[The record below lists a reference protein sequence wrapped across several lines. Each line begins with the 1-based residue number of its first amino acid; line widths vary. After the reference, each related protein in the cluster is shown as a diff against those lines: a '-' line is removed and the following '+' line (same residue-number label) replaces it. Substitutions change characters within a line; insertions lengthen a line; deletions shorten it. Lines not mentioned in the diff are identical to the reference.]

1 MKKYKFEFDYKF
13 FDCLLL
19 AGQCL
24 LASII
29 FNVIISFFIGFLE
42 GALMTDSIFLFGI
55 VPILSYIFG
64 IVYSLVAIIRYVLEG
79 VTIKEI
85 EQELK
90 IKNKIKLRA
99 V

>member
-29 FNVIISFFIGFLE
+29 FNVIISFLIGFLE

>member
-24 LASII
+24 LVSII
-29 FNVIISFFIGFLE
+29 SVLVFSFLGGVILGPFLSDVI
-42 GALMTDSIFLFGI
+42 ALNLIMI
-55 VPILSYIFG
+55 VGYIFPS
-64 IVYSLVAIIRYVLEG
+64 VYSIIAIARYLFEG

-85 EQELK
+85 E
-90 IKNKIKLRA
+90 
-99 V
+99 

>member
-24 LASII
+24 LVSLVSVLAFSFLGGLILGAFLSDMIALNLIMIVGYIFPFVYSII
-29 FNVIISFFIGFLE
+29 
-42 GALMTDSIFLFGI
+42 
-55 VPILSYIFG
+55 
-64 IVYSLVAIIRYVLEG
+64 AIARYLIEG

-85 EQELK
+85 E
-90 IKNKIKLRA
+90 
-99 V
+99 

>member
-29 FNVIISFFIGFLE
+29 FNVIIAFLVGFLE

-79 VTIKEI
+79 VTIKEV
-85 EQELK
+85 E
-90 IKNKIKLRA
+90 
-99 V
+99 

>member
-24 LASII
+24 LVSII
-29 FNVIISFFIGFLE
+29 SVLVFSFLVGVILGPFLSDVI
-42 GALMTDSIFLFGI
+42 ALNLIMTVG
-55 VPILSYIFG
+55 YIFPF
-64 IVYSLVAIIRYVLEG
+64 VYSIIAIARYLLEG

-85 EQELK
+85 E
-90 IKNKIKLRA
+90 
-99 V
+99 

>member
-24 LASII
+24 LVSLISVLVFSFLGGLILGSFLSDMIALNLIMTVGYIFPFVYSII
-29 FNVIISFFIGFLE
+29 
-42 GALMTDSIFLFGI
+42 
-55 VPILSYIFG
+55 
-64 IVYSLVAIIRYVLEG
+64 AIARYLIEG

-85 EQELK
+85 E
-90 IKNKIKLRA
+90 
-99 V
+99 

>member
-29 FNVIISFFIGFLE
+29 FNIIVSFLVGFLE
-42 GALMTDSIFLFGI
+42 GALMTDCIFL
-55 VPILSYIFG
+55 FG

-85 EQELK
+85 E
-90 IKNKIKLRA
+90 
-99 V
+99 

>member
-13 FDCLLL
+13 FDYLLL

-29 FNVIISFFIGFLE
+29 FNIIVSFLGGFLE

-55 VPILSYIFG
+55 VPMLSYIFG

-85 EQELK
+85 E
-90 IKNKIKLRA
+90 
-99 V
+99 

>member
-24 LASII
+24 LAAII
-29 FNVIISFFIGFLE
+29 FSIIISFLVGFLE
-42 GALMTDSIFLFGI
+42 GVLMTDTIFLFSI
-55 VPILSYIFG
+55 APTLSYIFG

-79 VTIKEI
+79 VTIKEV
-85 EQELK
+85 E
-90 IKNKIKLRA
+90 
-99 V
+99 